1 MKIVI
6 FGTGKIYARYKE
18 NIKNLQ
24 IVSIADNDNKK
35 HGMKIGGIE
44 IVSPYEVKYDE
55 CHYVVIMTE
64 YYREIKR
71 QLLDMDVPESKII
84 AYTQIGELLNLRML
98 VDTDKG
104 PIELRNWM
112 EYSDNVRSQKR
123 IMLISH
129 NFSYSGVPVVMMN
142 MAKVLKKMGYKVV
155 VAGVT
160 GGCFIRE
167 LKKEKIDCI
176 FGIDIFYGGKQ
187 FLEVISRF
195 HMVIVST
202 ITLTGV
208 IAEISKIKVP
218 VLWWIHESEESFYKA
233 CRFMIIN
240 DRIHLFACA
249 NRVESMLR
257 KYVERG
263 KEIEKLYYCIPDN
276 KKDIQF
282 DDMSE
287 KVTFAIIGSICHRKA
302 QDILAQA
309 ISLLPAKYRDQFE
322 LVVIGNTIAVDE
334 DYWKPVE
341 KKFLQMKEVTITGE
355 LSQDEIRKQ
364 YEILDVLIC
373 PSRDDP
379 MPVVVTEAMMYSK
392 ACIVSENVGQA
403 EFIREQENGF
413 VFPNENADELSERII
428 WVMEN
433 REKLPEIGQAARQI
447 YEHNFTEEAL
457 QKRMAEIIGDLCS

>member
-24 IVSIADNDNKK
+24 IVSITDNDNKK

-155 VAGVT
+155 V
-160 GGCFIRE
+160 
-167 LKKEKIDCI
+167 
-176 FGIDIFYGGKQ
+176 
-187 FLEVISRF
+187 
-195 HMVIVST
+195 
-202 ITLTGV
+202 
-208 IAEISKIKVP
+208 
-218 VLWWIHESEESFYKA
+218 
-233 CRFMIIN
+233 
-240 DRIHLFACA
+240 
-249 NRVESMLR
+249 
-257 KYVERG
+257 
-263 KEIEKLYYCIPDN
+263 
-276 KKDIQF
+276 
-282 DDMSE
+282 
-287 KVTFAIIGSICHRKA
+287 
-302 QDILAQA
+302 
-309 ISLLPAKYRDQFE
+309 
-322 LVVIGNTIAVDE
+322 
-334 DYWKPVE
+334 
-341 KKFLQMKEVTITGE
+341 
-355 LSQDEIRKQ
+355 
-364 YEILDVLIC
+364 
-373 PSRDDP
+373 
-379 MPVVVTEAMMYSK
+379 
-392 ACIVSENVGQA
+392 
-403 EFIREQENGF
+403 
-413 VFPNENADELSERII
+413 
-428 WVMEN
+428 
-433 REKLPEIGQAARQI
+433 EIGRA
-447 YEHNFTEEAL
+447 HV
-457 QKRMAEIIGDLCS
+457 